1 MACRIPFLPCGFYRD
16 VPDIWL
22 YPDPAGYLATFHYP
36 VSDPVTG
43 YSWSKNWIVSLNNY
57 SVGFSFH
64 YILHES

>member
-1 MACRIPFLPCGFYRD
+1 MACPIPFLPCGFYRD

-43 YSWSKNWIVSLNNY
+43 YSQSKT
-57 SVGFSFH
+57 G
-64 YILHES
+64 